1 MKELGITKG
10 EWFWD
15 GDPSNYDPKKEA
27 PWLVAGD
34 RAENIVIYG
43 EIKIANIKDAE
54 LIADAGN
61 TAQKCGLLP
70 SELLKQ
76 RDELLEALKEVCKGV
91 QGLPAL
97 SAIQGVLTKQY
108 EKAQRAITKAEEK

>member
-1 MKELGITKG
+1 MKDLGITKG

-15 GDPSNYDPKKEA
+15 GDPSNYDPEQEA

-34 RAENIVIYG
+34 KAEKIVIYG
-43 EIKIANIKDAE
+43 EIKITNIKDAE

-76 RDELLEALKEVCKGV
+76 RDELIKALRQIYRYWSRDVNPDDMEDALWEMLDIAEA
-91 QGLPAL
+91 
-97 SAIQGVLTKQY
+97 AIKSTEQ
-108 EKAQRAITKAEEK
+108 